1 MSQRS
6 LESVAVCTGE
16 CGRFFFSCISRKHG
30 LSVLGLV
37 SLSGSRR
44 KEDRKGRRQACVC
57 VYASVAASLTTG
69 STLVERVQKYPR
81 VIIPLG

>member
-1 MSQRS
+1 M
-6 LESVAVCTGE
+6 
-16 CGRFFFSCISRKHG
+16 
-30 LSVLGLV
+30 